1 MKSLTKLFIPIA
13 LETLCYMLAG
23 MVDTMMLSTVGDN
36 AVGAVGTANTYIN
49 VFIIM
54 FSIVSSG
61 MIAVMTQYI
70 GAKRIGVA
78 FQARQLGAV
87 LNLVLGVALSGFLF
101 VFSGNVLE
109 IVGVAP
115 LLMGYAKTYLKI
127 VGGFCFVNALI
138 PIFSSYLR
146 AFGYTKQPLIATVLS
161 NVLNLCLN
169 AVFLFVFHSG
179 VAGVAAA
186 TVISRFL
193 NLAIV
198 IVASK
203 LLVRADKDP
212 ERLGNKE
219 VFAQIIKVGLP
230 SAMETAFYNVAMT
243 LTIRF
248 LNQMDDAGMNVT
260 ARSYAAQI
268 ANFSYCVGAALAQ
281 ANAILTGWRIGKG
294 DYEACDKGTKKAACI
309 GICVAAGLEAVFALS
324 SDYLIQIFTDDAEL
338 ITIGASYLRFVLEV
352 GRVTNL
358 VFGQALK
365 TSGDALYTTI
375 IAVTFMYL
383 CMVGGTWLFGI
394 HWNLLAVGAYI
405 GLAGDECVRAVFM
418 FLRWQSGKWKSKGF
432 IKQEANQQN
441 KRNGGT
447 INAKMDAC
455 IVSAG
460 DSAR

>member
-13 LETLCYMLAG
+13 LETLCYILAG

-54 FSIVSSG
+54 FGIVSSG
-61 MIAVMTQYI
+61 MIVVMTQYI
-70 GAKRIGVA
+70 GAERTGVA
-78 FQARQLGAV
+78 YQARQLGAV
-87 LNLVLGVALSGFLF
+87 LNLALGVVLSVFLF
-101 VFSGNVLE
+101 VFSEDVLE

-115 LLMGYAKTYLKI
+115 LLMDYAKTYLKI
-127 VGGFCFVNALI
+127 VGSFCFVNALI

-198 IVASK
+198 IISSGR
-203 LLVRADKDP
+203 LVKPDKETDH
-212 ERLGNKE
+212 LGNKE
-219 VFAQIIKVGLP
+219 VFVQIIKVGLP

-248 LNQMDDAGMNVT
+248 LNQIDDAGLNVT
-260 ARSYAAQI
+260 ARAYAAQI
-268 ANFSYCVGAALAQ
+268 ANFSYCVGVALAQ
-281 ANAILTGWRIGKG
+281 ANAILAGWRIGGG
-294 DYEACDKGTKKAACI
+294 DYEACDRETKKAACI
-309 GICVAAGLEAVFALS
+309 GICVASGLEAVFAFS
-324 SDYLIQIFTDDAEL
+324 SDYLVRIFTEDAEMIAL
-338 ITIGASYLRFVLEV
+338 VGKLLEIDIILEV

-365 TSGDALYTTI
+365 TSGDALYTTV
-375 IAVTFMYL
+375 IAVIFMYL

-394 HWNLLAVGAYI
+394 RMNMLAAGAYI

-418 FLRWQSGKWKSKGF
+418 FLRWQSGRWKTKGF
-432 IKQEANQQN
+432 IRQQCYSSSI
-441 KRNGGT
+441 T
-447 INAKMDAC
+447 AI
-455 IVSAG
+455 
-460 DSAR
+460 